1 MAKQIQPVSIW
12 TASGVKSAVQLTAII
27 INDNLSSSATFYYD
41 LKAADVTT
49 QDGEGNDVVSPG
61 ATLQNGNCSMG
72 GVDYQNWDDSNDGA
86 YDFVA
91 DSIGVTLV

>member
-12 TASGVKSAVQLTAII
+12 TSSGVKSAVQLSAII
-27 INDNLSSSATFYYD
+27 INDNLSSSATFYYE

-49 QDGEGNDVVSPG
+49 QDGEGNDVVTPG

>member
-12 TASGVKSAVQLTAII
+12 TASGVKSAEQLSAII
-27 INDNLSSSATFYYD
+27 INDNLSSSATFYYE

-49 QDGEGNDVVSPG
+49 QDSEGNDVVTPG

-72 GVDYQNWDDSNDGA
+72 GVDYENWDDSNDAA
-86 YDFVA
+86 YDFIA

>member
-12 TASGVKSAVQLTAII
+12 TPSGVKSAVQLYAII
-27 INDNLSSSATFYYD
+27 INDNLSSSATFYYE

-49 QDGEGNDVVSPG
+49 QDSEGNDVVTPG

-72 GVDYQNWDDSNDGA
+72 GADYTAWDDSNDGA
-86 YDFVA
+86 YGFVA
-91 DSIGVTLV
+91 DSINVTLV

>member
-12 TASGVKSAVQLTAII
+12 TPSGVKPAEVLSAVS
-27 INDNLSSSATFYYD
+27 INDNLSSSATFYYE
-41 LKAADVTT
+41 LRSADVTT
-49 QDGEGNDVVSPG
+49 QDGEGNDIVTPG
-61 ATLQNGNCSMG
+61 AVLQNGNCSMG

-91 DSIGVTLV
+91 TSINVVLV

>member
-12 TASGVKSAVQLTAII
+12 TASGVKSAEVFSAII
-27 INDNLSSSATFYYD
+27 INDNMSSSATFYYE

-49 QDGEGNDVVSPG
+49 QDGEGNDVVTPG
-61 ATLQNGNCSMG
+61 AVLQNGNCSMG
-72 GVDYQNWDDSNDGA
+72 GADYDAWDDSNDAA
-86 YDFVA
+86 YDFIA